1 MFRKIRHAQD
11 TSSRST
17 RLYVTALIALL
28 LAACSSG
35 VHRAPDAGLQ
45 QPQFDD
51 PGEKAGSL
59 TVNMLRG
66 ALMDPEYRTLPASN
80 LKDIFSQGRF
90 RQTIHRILELHDLIA
105 DQSDAAFPTIEVTV
119 TLVRVRPTIEAM
131 IFGVMVPWAGYDNI
145 QGIVLVR
152 APEGGKL
159 QEFSVSAS
167 NAYGSFVFGDE
178 TRMNW
183 LYESFAELMTEELS
197 GRTEY

>member
-1 MFRKIRHAQD
+1 
-11 TSSRST
+11 
-17 RLYVTALIALL
+17 
-28 LAACSSG
+28 
-35 VHRAPDAGLQ
+35 VHRAPEAGLQ

-66 ALMDPEYRTLPASN
+66 ALIDPAARVLPTSN

-105 DQSDAAFPTIEVTV
+105 DQADAAFPTIEVTV
-119 TLVRVRPTIEAM
+119 TLVRVRPTLDAM
-131 IFGVMVPWAGYDNI
+131 FYGVMLPWAGYDNI
-145 QGIVLVR
+145 QGVVLVR

-167 NAYGSFVFGDE
+167 NAYGSFVFSDE

>member
-35 VHRAPDAGLQ
+35 VHRAPEAGLQ

-66 ALMDPEYRTLPASN
+66 ALIDPAYRTLPTSN
-80 LKDIFSQGRF
+80 LKFSQGRF
-90 RQTIHRILELHDLIA
+90 RQTIHRFLELHDLIA

-131 IFGVMVPWAGYDNI
+131 IYEVMLPWAGYDNI
-145 QGIVLVR
+145 QGVVLVR

-167 NAYGSFVFGDE
+167 NAYGSFVFSDE